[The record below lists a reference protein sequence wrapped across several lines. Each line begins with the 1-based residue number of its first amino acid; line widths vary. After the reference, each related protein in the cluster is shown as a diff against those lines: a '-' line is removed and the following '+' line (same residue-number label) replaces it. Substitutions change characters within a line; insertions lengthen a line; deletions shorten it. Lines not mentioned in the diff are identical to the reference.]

1 MGILQTKKLLQK
13 KKKNL
18 FHSEGNW
25 QNKRP
30 LKDWEK
36 VFSNAM
42 SDKGLILKYTKNSYN
57 STSKKQKTQLKMF
70 RGSE

>member
-13 KKKNL
+13 KKKIL
-18 FHSEGNW
+18 HSEGNW
-25 QNKRP
+25 QIKRP
-30 LKDWEK
+30 LTDWEK

-57 STSKKQKTQLKMF
+57 SMSKKK
-70 RGSE
+70 RPN

>member
-13 KKKNL
+13 KKKKKKL
-18 FHSEGNW
+18 LHSEGNW

-30 LKDWEK
+30 LTDWEK
-36 VFSNAM
+36 VFSNAT

-57 STSKKQKTQLKMF
+57 SMSKKK
-70 RGSE
+70 RPN

>member
-13 KKKNL
+13 KKKIL
-18 FHSEGNW
+18 HSEGNW

-30 LKDWEK
+30 LTDWEK

-57 STSKKQKTQLKMF
+57 STSKKQKTQLKMC

>member
-13 KKKNL
+13 KKKKL
-18 FHSEGNW
+18 LHSEGNW

-30 LKDWEK
+30 LTDWEK

-57 STSKKQKTQLKMF
+57 SMSKKQKTQLKMF